1 MSGFDVRLLDRF
13 SVRADG
19 RLVALPTACQR
30 LITMVALGPRGAEV
44 SVIRSVLW
52 CGLAPSARAARL
64 RAAMWRVR
72 RECPGL
78 LTSRAGRVGLAQ
90 TARVDLHR
98 AVDLAAAVLRDERGR
113 ASDGAVTS
121 TLGWLEEDLLPDWC
135 EPWLEPHQRSYREL
149 RLRALERLAQ
159 RLPGQG
165 LSAYAI
171 EAALHVIRDDPYR
184 ESAHQLLIAAHISEG
199 NAAEALQH
207 FQALRR
213 TLREDLGVEPALPSP
228 GPAGLRLA
236 LAASPRCHR
245 SPARRGR

>member
-1 MSGFDVRLLDRF
+1 LQRSEGTIATTNAPRAGAVSGFDVRLLDRF
-13 SVRADG
+13 SVRAGG
-19 RLVALPTACQR
+19 RLVALPAACQR
-30 LITMVALGPRGAEV
+30 LITIVAVDPRGAEA

-52 CGLAPSARAARL
+52 CALAPDARAARL
-64 RAAMWRVR
+64 RAVMWRVR

-78 LTSRAGRVGLAQ
+78 LKARAGRVELVQ
-90 TARVDLHR
+90 TAEVDLHGATR
-98 AVDLAAAVLRDERGR
+98 LAAAVLRDERGR
-113 ASDGAVTS
+113 AGDGAVTS

-199 NAAEALQH
+199 NAAEAVQH
-207 FQALRR
+207 FRTLRR
-213 TLREDLGVEPALPSP
+213 TLREDLGVEPTAPLPGGWSW
-228 GPAGLRLA
+228 
-236 LAASPRCHR
+236 
-245 SPARRGR
+245 